1 MLDMIDYD
9 LLITSPRF
17 SYIPLF
23 IPTLIRELGH
33 LNLWSFVY
41 RYHTSVYWRS
51 ANMAVMLKK

>member
-23 IPTLIRELGH
+23 IRTLIRELGH

-51 ANMAVMLKK
+51 ANMAVMLMK